1 MQGALKVASDLQSEQ
16 DGAPNRL
23 RLRRTQRL
31 NNAKQYHHV
40 LNDAKI
46 VMRNGPLRV
55 SAAPNNT
62 SRARLG
68 LVVSKRSAPRAVDRN
83 LVKRTVRE
91 WFRKAAIDIDAL
103 DVVVA
108 LRTLPKSRKQI
119 KDRVKNALTASQQ
132 SLHNVDR

>member
-16 DGAPNRL
+16 EGATNRL

-31 NNAKQYHHV
+31 TNAKQYHHV

-46 VMRNGPLRV
+46 VMRHGPLLV
-55 SAAPNNT
+55 SAAPNNI
-62 SRARLG
+62 SHARLG
-68 LVVSKRSAPRAVDRN
+68 LVVSKRNAPRAVDRN

-91 WFRKAAIDIDAL
+91 WFRNAAIGIDAL

-108 LRTLPKSRKQI
+108 LRSLPKSRKQI

-132 SLHNVDR
+132 SLHNIDR